1 MGTLRLWFQDQLQR
15 KPMNPLAKPIPT
27 PQALLQAFQVTSS
40 AEIEAYFNAILLA
53 LLESFLMASVT
64 SFALKN

>member
-1 MGTLRLWFQDQLQR
+1 
-15 KPMNPLAKPIPT
+15 MNPLAKPIPT